1 MSRPNLLGA
10 SAVIGCASLILMLAL
25 LITQG
30 AAARAP
36 TSPPTAARSLSG
48 PTVIAPEDP
57 NCFAWDFANYTGED
71 VDGLMLHLQG
81 HHAVSAIYTDTLNP
95 FFGLDAGYEGGTDS
109 YRLVFTDGLAYDSDL
124 VHVGLCTDLAYA
136 RLSAAPHA
144 LDWTQGI
151 SSIVPAPLMA
161 GVELNW
167 LSADQLTVNLVNE
180 QAVTVTLD
188 TFLLLDA
195 EVALPLTDL
204 TGDIAATLPLA
215 GEAITEP
222 IALAPNAAYSVTFE
236 GLLRGHGYVV
246 DARLSA
252 EDDAFNSVRVLAQ
265 TALPPYRT
273 YLPLL
278 SK

>member
-25 LITQG
+25 LVTQG

-36 TSPPTAARSLSG
+36 TSPPTAARSISG

-57 NCFAWDFANYTGED
+57 NCFAWDFANDTGAD
-71 VDGLMLHLQG
+71 VDGLTLRLQG
-81 HHAVSAIYTDTLNP
+81 NHSVSAVYTETLNP
-95 FFGLDAGYEGGTDS
+95 FFGLDTGYEGGTDS

-124 VHVGLCTDLAYA
+124 VHVGLCTDLAHA
-136 RLSAAPHA
+136 RLSTAPNA

-151 SSIVPAPLMA
+151 STVQPAPLIA

-167 LSADQLTVNLVNE
+167 LAADQLAVNLINE
-180 QAVTVTLD
+180 QAVTVTLES
-188 TFLLLDA
+188 FNLLDA
-195 EVALPLTDL
+195 EVALPLADL

-222 IALAPNAAYSVTFE
+222 IELAPNAAYSMTFDS
-236 GLLRGHGYVV
+236 LLRGHGYVIE
-246 DARLSA
+246 AQLSA
-252 EDDAFNSVRVLAQ
+252 ADDPFNSVHVLAQ
-265 TALPPYRT
+265 TGLPPYRV
-273 YLPLL
+273 YLPLVL
-278 SK
+278 K